1 MKRNRLSIK
10 RVVDL
15 YVNKRMTLRM
25 VAEELNTNHHMIKRI
40 LVRRGVEI
48 TQSRRIRKPFTDAHR
63 KKISESSKG
72 RPCYW
77 KGKKMGSLSLYKNM
91 VGHLKYDV
99 TLEWLQCFSDIEKL
113 KYLNKSITR
122 KRDCLGFTTETY
134 KLFIDRFYNDL
145 EFNRLYDLWLS
156 TNNKWIKPS
165 LDHIYPKSKGS
176 ELTDIDNLRFVSWF
190 ENRAKADIPQDE
202 WNQIKLN
209 IGYYL

>member
-1 MKRNRLSIK
+1 
-10 RVVDL
+10 
-15 YVNKRMTLRM
+15 
-25 VAEELNTNHHMIKRI
+25 
-40 LVRRGVEI
+40 
-48 TQSRRIRKPFTDAHR
+48 
-63 KKISESSKG
+63 
-72 RPCYW
+72 
-77 KGKKMGSLSLYKNM
+77 M

-122 KRDCLGFTTETY
+122 KRDWLGFTTETY